1 MTMDLVDPATIGFRA
16 DRLYRI
22 DSFLEHH
29 YLAAGKLPCAAVL
42 VARHGRIAH
51 ITAQGYADVER
62 QQKLTQDTIF
72 RIYSMTKPLTA
83 LAFMMLVEE
92 GKIALDDPVQ
102 RYIPAW
108 KEMGVFAGGSVGAFR
123 TRPPQRPMLV
133 IDLLR
138 HTSGLTYGFQHMSNV
153 DAAYR
158 AKKIGEIEKSGTLAS
173 MVTALATIPLEF
185 SPGSKWNYSVSTDV
199 VGHLIE
205 LVSGQSFDHFLHD
218 RLLAPLG
225 MVDTGFHVPPEK
237 AHRLAACY
245 ETTAENSFKLQ
256 DDPATSPYLAPH
268 SFISGGGGL
277 VSTLA
282 DYHRFCQ
289 MVLNGGALD
298 GIRYISRKTLAL
310 MTSNHLPGGVDLP
323 SLSISLFSEAG
334 YAGVGYGL
342 GIGTTID
349 VAKTTIA
356 GSRGDMFW
364 GGMASTFFWADPSE
378 ELDVIFMTQLIPSST
393 YPLRRQLRTLVY
405 AALDD

>member
-1 MTMDLVDPATIGFRA
+1 MMDLVDPASVGLRGE
-16 DRLYRI
+16 RLQCI
-22 DSFLEHH
+22 NHFLEEQ
-29 YLAAGKLPCAAVL
+29 YLTPGKLPCGAVL

-51 ITAQGYADVER
+51 LSAQGYADVER
-62 QQKLTQDTIF
+62 QKKLATDTIF

-92 GKIALDDPVQ
+92 GRIALDDPVH
-102 RYIPAW
+102 RYIPSW
-108 KEMGVFAGGSVGAFR
+108 KGLGVFAGGSLGAFR
-123 TRPPQRPMLV
+123 TRPPQRPMQV

-158 AKKIGEIEKSGTLAS
+158 AKKIGEIEKHGTLES
-173 MVTALATIPLEF
+173 MVTALAAIPLEF
-185 SPGSKWNYSVSTDV
+185 SPGNKWNYSVSTDV
-199 VGHLIE
+199 IGHLIE
-205 LVSGQSFDHFLHD
+205 LVSGQSFDQFLRK

-225 MVDTGFHVPPEK
+225 MHDTGFHIAVEQ

-245 ETTAENSFKLQ
+245 EATAEGGLKLQ
-256 DDPATSPYLAPH
+256 DDPATSPYHAPP

-277 VSTLA
+277 VSTLV
-282 DYHRFCQ
+282 DYQRFCQ
-289 MVLNGGALD
+289 MLLNGGTLD
-298 GIRYISRKTLAL
+298 GTRYISRKTLAL
-310 MTSNHLPGGVDLP
+310 MAANHLPEGQDLHAM
-323 SLSISLFSEAG
+323 SISLFSEAT

-342 GIGTTID
+342 GLGTTID

-364 GGMASTFFWADPSE
+364 GGMASTFFWVDPSE
-378 ELDVIFMTQLIPSST
+378 ELSVIFMTQLIPSST
-393 YPLRRQLRTLVY
+393 YPLRRQLRSMVY